1 MRTENAM
8 RKLIHSTVNK
18 IMKSVRMLCEG
29 YILEYMSI
37 KRFVGIT
44 TTTKSP
50 WIFLAFVQVNI
61 ERMSLFQIETRSINY
76 CLR

>member
-18 IMKSVRMLCEG
+18 IMKSGRMLCEG

-44 TTTKSP
+44 TTKKFHESFWLLYKS
-50 WIFLAFVQVNI
+50 I
-61 ERMSLFQIETRSINY
+61 
-76 CLR
+76 

>member
-29 YILEYMSI
+29 YILEYVSI

-44 TTTKSP
+44 STTKSP
-50 WIFLAFVQVNI
+50 
-61 ERMSLFQIETRSINY
+61 
-76 CLR
+76 

>member
-18 IMKSVRMLCEG
+18 IMKSGRMLCEG

-44 TTTKSP
+44 TKKSP
-50 WIFLAFVQVNI
+50 WIFLAFVQINI
-61 ERMSLFQIETRSINY
+61 EK
-76 CLR
+76 CLYFE